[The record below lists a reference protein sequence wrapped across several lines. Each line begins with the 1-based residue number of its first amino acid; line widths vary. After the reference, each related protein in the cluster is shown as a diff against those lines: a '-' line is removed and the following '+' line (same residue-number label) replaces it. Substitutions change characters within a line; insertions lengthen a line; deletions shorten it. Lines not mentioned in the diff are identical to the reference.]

1 LDKTCRFGQNVSFHL
16 NMASTRQ
23 LPNQSLIYLL
33 FISIASLPTS
43 IVNLI
48 VDCLFHF
55 RPWSPIYA
63 IWPSIDQ

>member
-1 LDKTCRFGQNVSFHL
+1 MKRRRFGQNVSFHL
-16 NMASTRQ
+16 NMAQTRQ

-43 IVNLI
+43 IAALI
-48 VDCLFHF
+48 VSRLFHF
-55 RPWSPIYA
+55 HPWYPSYV